1 MKKWVCR
8 LSIVCCLCLFFT
20 SVKAQLSLGG
30 LGDIL
35 NSSTVNKVVSAIAG
49 TDASLTVADLA
60 GTWKYSA
67 PACKFESSDFLK
79 SAGGEVVAA
88 SLKTKLATYY
98 TKAGITPS
106 RVSFAFADTTFVM
119 KYGNA
124 KLNGHIVKDEES
136 GRFVVTFT
144 AVGGYIPIMV
154 MDAVINKNGNT
165 LEMLFDVDRFV
176 KVLTTIASK
185 SQSSTL
191 KSVGGLLDEYE
202 GVLMGFELEKYPQGE
217 GLKFYNHPIHSP
229 TSLTYPDLPSRKKR
243 SSAIPSHLTILPKRI
258 KKPSDKN
265 RTVEISIRFK
275 Y

>member
-49 TDASLTVADLA
+49 LA

-124 KLNGHIVKDEES
+124 KLNGHIVKEEES

-202 GVLMGFELEKYPQGE
+202 GVLMGFELVK
-217 GLKFYNHPIHSP
+217 
-229 TSLTYPDLPSRKKR
+229 
-243 SSAIPSHLTILPKRI
+243 
-258 KKPSDKN
+258 
-265 RTVEISIRFK
+265 
-275 Y
+275 

>member
-106 RVSFAFADTTFVM
+106 RVTFVM

-202 GVLMGFELEKYPQGE
+202 GVLMGFELNK
-217 GLKFYNHPIHSP
+217 
-229 TSLTYPDLPSRKKR
+229 
-243 SSAIPSHLTILPKRI
+243 
-258 KKPSDKN
+258 
-265 RTVEISIRFK
+265 
-275 Y
+275 

>member
-1 MKKWVCR
+1 M
-8 LSIVCCLCLFFT
+8 
-20 SVKAQLSLGG
+20 
-30 LGDIL
+30 
-35 NSSTVNKVVSAIAG
+35 
-49 TDASLTVADLA
+49 
-60 GTWKYSA
+60 
-67 PACKFESSDFLK
+67 
-79 SAGGEVVAA
+79 AA

-106 RVSFAFADTTFVM
+106 RVSFVFADTTFVM

-176 KVLTTIASK
+176 KVLTTIASM

-191 KSVGGLLDEYE
+191 KSVGGCSMSMRVY
-202 GVLMGFELEKYPQGE
+202 
-217 GLKFYNHPIHSP
+217 
-229 TSLTYPDLPSRKKR
+229 
-243 SSAIPSHLTILPKRI
+243 
-258 KKPSDKN
+258 
-265 RTVEISIRFK
+265 
-275 Y
+275 

>member
-1 MKKWVCR
+1 MKKWECR

-202 GVLMGFELEKYPQGE
+202 GVLMGFELVK
-217 GLKFYNHPIHSP
+217 
-229 TSLTYPDLPSRKKR
+229 
-243 SSAIPSHLTILPKRI
+243 
-258 KKPSDKN
+258 
-265 RTVEISIRFK
+265 
-275 Y
+275 

>member
-49 TDASLTVADLA
+49 TDASLTVADLV

-106 RVSFAFADTTFVM
+106 RVSFA
-119 KYGNA
+119 
-124 KLNGHIVKDEES
+124 
-136 GRFVVTFT
+136 
-144 AVGGYIPIMV
+144 
-154 MDAVINKNGNT
+154 
-165 LEMLFDVDRFV
+165 
-176 KVLTTIASK
+176 
-185 SQSSTL
+185 
-191 KSVGGLLDEYE
+191 
-202 GVLMGFELEKYPQGE
+202 
-217 GLKFYNHPIHSP
+217 
-229 TSLTYPDLPSRKKR
+229 SLICCR
-243 SSAIPSHLTILPKRI
+243 
-258 KKPSDKN
+258 
-265 RTVEISIRFK
+265 
-275 Y
+275 

>member
-106 RVSFAFADTTFVM
+106 RVSFVFADTTFVM

-144 AVGGYIPIMV
+144 AV
-154 MDAVINKNGNT
+154 DAVINKNGNT

-202 GVLMGFELEKYPQGE
+202 GVLMGFELVK
-217 GLKFYNHPIHSP
+217 
-229 TSLTYPDLPSRKKR
+229 
-243 SSAIPSHLTILPKRI
+243 
-258 KKPSDKN
+258 
-265 RTVEISIRFK
+265 
-275 Y
+275 

>member
-60 GTWKYSA
+60 
-67 PACKFESSDFLK
+67 ACKFESSDFLK

-124 KLNGHIVKDEES
+124 KLNGHIVKEEES

-202 GVLMGFELEKYPQGE
+202 GVLMGFELVK
-217 GLKFYNHPIHSP
+217 
-229 TSLTYPDLPSRKKR
+229 
-243 SSAIPSHLTILPKRI
+243 
-258 KKPSDKN
+258 
-265 RTVEISIRFK
+265 
-275 Y
+275 

>member
-124 KLNGHIVKDEES
+124 KLNEES

-144 AVGGYIPIMV
+144 AVGGYLPIMV

-165 LEMLFDVDRFV
+165 LEILFDVDRFV

-191 KSVGGLLDEYE
+191 KSVGGLLDEYD
-202 GVLMGFELEKYPQGE
+202 GILMGFELNK
-217 GLKFYNHPIHSP
+217 
-229 TSLTYPDLPSRKKR
+229 
-243 SSAIPSHLTILPKRI
+243 
-258 KKPSDKN
+258 
-265 RTVEISIRFK
+265 
-275 Y
+275 

>member
-119 KYGNA
+119 K
-124 KLNGHIVKDEES
+124 EES

-202 GVLMGFELEKYPQGE
+202 GVLMGFELVK
-217 GLKFYNHPIHSP
+217 
-229 TSLTYPDLPSRKKR
+229 
-243 SSAIPSHLTILPKRI
+243 
-258 KKPSDKN
+258 
-265 RTVEISIRFK
+265 
-275 Y
+275 

>member
-8 LSIVCCLCLFFT
+8 LSIVCCWCLFFT

-191 KSVGGLLDEYE
+191 KSVGGLLDAYE
-202 GVLMGFELEKYPQGE
+202 GVLMGFELVK
-217 GLKFYNHPIHSP
+217 
-229 TSLTYPDLPSRKKR
+229 
-243 SSAIPSHLTILPKRI
+243 
-258 KKPSDKN
+258 
-265 RTVEISIRFK
+265 
-275 Y
+275 

>member
-1 MKKWVCR
+1 MSTR
-8 LSIVCCLCLFFT
+8 HSPQA
-20 SVKAQLSLGG
+20 SSPQDAAPSR
-30 LGDIL
+30 
-35 NSSTVNKVVSAIAG
+35 SSTPARSSNGASPRERLPLIPPLH
-49 TDASLTVADLA
+49 TDLVFLASLTVADLA

-144 AVGGYIPIMV
+144 AVGGYLPIMV

-165 LEMLFDVDRFV
+165 LEILFDVDRFV

-191 KSVGGLLDEYE
+191 KSVGGLLDEYD
-202 GVLMGFELEKYPQGE
+202 GILMGFELNK
-217 GLKFYNHPIHSP
+217 
-229 TSLTYPDLPSRKKR
+229 
-243 SSAIPSHLTILPKRI
+243 
-258 KKPSDKN
+258 
-265 RTVEISIRFK
+265 
-275 Y
+275 

>member
-106 RVSFAFADTTFVM
+106 RVSFAFADTT
-119 KYGNA
+119 A

-202 GVLMGFELEKYPQGE
+202 GVLMGFELVK
-217 GLKFYNHPIHSP
+217 
-229 TSLTYPDLPSRKKR
+229 
-243 SSAIPSHLTILPKRI
+243 
-258 KKPSDKN
+258 
-265 RTVEISIRFK
+265 
-275 Y
+275 